1 MWGRGGSSFNMLMEM
16 PEIQDGEA
24 QVRVGFY
31 EDFLCTVPENA
42 IVYTLEQAPQ
52 GGWRLLSALAESASQ

>member
-1 MWGRGGSSFNMLMEM
+1 M
-16 PEIQDGEA
+16 PEIQDGQA
-24 QVRVGFY
+24 RVRVGFY